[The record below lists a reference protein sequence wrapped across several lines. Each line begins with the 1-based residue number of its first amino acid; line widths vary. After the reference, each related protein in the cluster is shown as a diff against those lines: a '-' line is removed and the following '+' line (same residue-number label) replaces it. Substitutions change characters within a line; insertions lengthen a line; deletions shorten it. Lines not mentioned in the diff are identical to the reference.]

1 MFTAQALYTIG
12 QVAQQF
18 GISRSRLAYLIE
30 AGYVPQPSASV
41 PGRRLFSTDDTIKL
55 RKALVNI
62 GEIVPQAAPSI
73 PSHNDGMV
81 A

>member
-30 AGYVPQPSASV
+30 AGYVPQPSDSV
-41 PGRRLFSTDDTIKL
+41 PGRRLFSTADTFKL
-55 RKALVNI
+55 REALVNI
-62 GEIVPQAAPSI
+62 GEIVPQADPTM

>member
-1 MFTAQALYTIG
+1 MFTGQSLYTIG

-41 PGRRLFSTDDTIKL
+41 PGRRLFSTADTFKL
-55 RKALVNI
+55 REALVNI
-62 GEIVPQAAPSI
+62 GEIVPQADPTM